1 MHRDPRFPMFS
12 NRLKPSLRW
21 MLLLIITLTI
31 SAGTSMAQLA
41 RVGPVDRSN
50 GFPTWYQDSTGLAL
64 DACLPNAQ
72 QLADGTCLVT
82 PDQLSSPAS
91 PIQFPG
97 NFPDEFFYWNANG
110 NMPVNGGKA
119 VLVMA
124 LEGAF
129 LNGGVAAGDQM
140 VFARLRILFDVP
152 SPGGTYTV
160 TTPFGVEVF
169 PDVTPGKRAVFFTN
183 DVGLTA
189 GEFAGALKGRITTFL
204 RAASTPGGDPLPPI
218 NISGD
223 SFIADPAA
231 TTAVT
236 GSPFGTNVFRI
247 EGPDIGGPG
256 VNVVETDQ
264 FTLMGKVHQAPIPSP
279 VEVTRATYR
288 RDNNSVHADVF
299 ATARPSI
306 GAQEPVLSITG
317 TGIRGTLMTKSGSN
331 YYGQPAFLSGSV
343 PASIIITNSA
353 DTPTSTTEAALVD
366 EVHIASA
373 TYDPGTQKLSI
384 RATSGDQVVPPEL
397 VVLELKKAL
406 NSGEIEASVPVPP
419 AYVTV
424 ISSHG
429 GRDTQPV
436 VIAAAENRS
445 TLSAQDDTFAQNLP
459 ADVASNIDILAND
472 SPNTGVTPRILA
484 NPLHGSV
491 QIDPASKQAV
501 YTPTIGFS
509 GPDSFSY
516 INTDPNGVD
525 SNVAL
530 VSFNVAFMNH
540 PPVANADAG
549 SSSVTTPININVLAN
564 DTDPDTGDTLNLGS
578 VVVAV
583 PPSMGQAVAQPDGT
597 IRFTAAATGQFTFQY
612 TVKDSHGATSNP
624 ATVTVNVVAADTIN
638 LVRAQFRTRGDWR
651 ITGTNSIFGPGNTV
665 TIHIGPTLAGPV
677 LGTIA
682 VDNLGNWDF
691 VLKGVSI
698 RPDSTNTISLESTK
712 GGQRLA
718 FPLQITN

>member
-1 MHRDPRFPMFS
+1 MHRDSKFPVFS
-12 NRLKPSLRW
+12 NCLKPAMRW
-21 MLLLIITLTI
+21 VFLLIMTLII
-31 SAGTSMAQLA
+31 SAGTSMGQLV
-41 RVGPVDRSN
+41 RVGPVDRGN
-50 GFPTWYQDSTGLAL
+50 GFPTWYQDSSGLAL
-64 DACLPNAQ
+64 DTCLPNAQ

-82 PDQLSSPAS
+82 PDQLSSPGS
-91 PIQFPG
+91 PILFPG
-97 NFPDEFFYWNANG
+97 NFPDEFFYWNANA
-110 NMPVNGGKA
+110 NIPVNGGKA

-152 SPGGTYTV
+152 APGGTYTV

-204 RAASTPGGDPLPPI
+204 RATTTPGGDPLPPV

-223 SFIADPAA
+223 TFIADPAA
-231 TTAVT
+231 TTALT

-264 FTLMGKVHQAPIPSP
+264 FTLMGKVHQAPIASP
-279 VEVTRATYR
+279 VEVTRATYH

-306 GAQEPVLSITG
+306 GAQVPVLSITG
-317 TGIRGTLMTKSGSN
+317 TGIRGTLMTKSESN
-331 YYGQPAFLSGSV
+331 YYGQPAFLSGTV
-343 PASIIITNSA
+343 PASIVITNSA

-366 EVHIASA
+366 EVHITSA
-373 TYDPGTQKLSI
+373 TYDPGTLKLSI
-384 RATSGDQVVPPEL
+384 RASSGDQVVPPEL

-406 NSGEIEASVPVPP
+406 NSGEIEVSLPVPP

-436 VIAAAENRS
+436 TVAAAGNTS
-445 TLSAQDDTFAQNLP
+445 TLSAQDDTLTQDLP

-484 NPLHGSV
+484 SPQHGSV

-501 YTPTIGFS
+501 YTPAIGFS
-509 GPDSFSY
+509 GPDAFSY
-516 INTDPNGVD
+516 INTDTNGVD
-525 SNVAL
+525 SNVAQ
-530 VSFNVAFMNH
+530 VSFNVAFLNH
-540 PPVANADAG
+540 PPVADADTA
-549 SSSVTTPININVLAN
+549 SSSLTTPININVLAN
-564 DTDPDTGDTLNLGS
+564 DTDPDTGDALNPGS
-578 VVVAV
+578 VAVVT
-583 PPSMGQAVAQPDGT
+583 PPPRGQAVAQPDGT
-597 IRFTAAATGQFTFQY
+597 IRFTPAATGPTTFQY

-624 ATVTVNVVAADTIN
+624 ATVTVNVVAADTITI
-638 LVRAQFRTRGDWR
+638 VRAQFRTRGDWR

-665 TIHIGPTLAGPV
+665 TIHLGPTLAGPV

-698 RPDSTNTISLESTK
+698 RPDSSNTISLESTK

-718 FPLQITN
+718 VPLQITN

>member
-1 MHRDPRFPMFS
+1 MHRDSKFLVLS
-12 NRLKPSLRW
+12 NCLKPSVRW
-21 MLLLIITLTI
+21 IFLLIITLVI
-31 SAGTSMAQLA
+31 STGTSMGQLA

-64 DACLPNAQ
+64 DACLPNSQ

-82 PDQLSSPAS
+82 PDQLSSPGS
-91 PIQFPG
+91 PILFPG
-97 NFPDEFFYWNANG
+97 NFPDEFFYWNANA

-152 SPGGTYTV
+152 APGGTYTV

-204 RAASTPGGDPLPPI
+204 RAASTAGGDPLPPV
-218 NISGD
+218 NISGET
-223 SFIADPAA
+223 FIADPAA
-231 TTAVT
+231 TTALT

-288 RDNNSVHADVF
+288 RDNSSVHADVF

-306 GAQEPVLSITG
+306 GAPEPVLSITG
-317 TGIRGTLMTKSGSN
+317 TGIRGTLMAKSGNN
-331 YYGQPAFLSGSV
+331 YYGQPAFISGTL

-366 EVHIASA
+366 EVRIDSA
-373 TYDPGTQKLSI
+373 TYDPETQKLSI
-384 RATSGDQVVPPEL
+384 RASSGDLVVPPEL
-397 VVLELKKAL
+397 VVLELNKKL
-406 NSGEIEASVPVPP
+406 NSGEIEASVPLPP
-419 AYVTV
+419 ASVTV
-424 ISSHG
+424 VSSHG
-429 GRDTQPV
+429 GRDTRPV
-436 VIAAAENRS
+436 AVAAAKTQA
-445 TLSAQDDTFAQNLP
+445 TLAAQDDTLMQALP

-484 NPLHGSV
+484 NPQHGSV

-509 GPDSFSY
+509 GPDAFSY
-516 INTDPNGVD
+516 INTDANGVD

-530 VSFNVAFMNH
+530 VSFNVAFLNH
-540 PPVANADAG
+540 PPVANADTA
-549 SSSVTTPININVLAN
+549 STSVTTPINISVLAN
-564 DTDPDTGDTLNLGS
+564 DTDPDTGDTLNPMS
-578 VVVAV
+578 VAV
-583 PPSMGQAVAQPDGT
+583 VTPPSSGQAVPQSDGT
-597 IRFTAAATGQFTFQY
+597 IRFTPAVAGQFTFQY

-624 ATVTVNVVAADTIN
+624 ATVTVNVAAADTITI
-638 LVRAQFRTRGDWR
+638 VRAQFRTRGDWR

-665 TIHIGPTLAGPV
+665 TIHLGPTLAGPV

-698 RPDSTNTISLESTK
+698 RPDSSNTISLESTK

-718 FPLQITN
+718 VPLQITN

>member
-1 MHRDPRFPMFS
+1 MHRDSKFLVFS
-12 NRLKPSLRW
+12 NCLKPSVRW
-21 MLLLIITLTI
+21 VFLLIITLVI
-31 SAGTSMAQLA
+31 STGTSMGQLA

-82 PDQLSSPAS
+82 PDQLSSPGS
-91 PIQFPG
+91 PIVFPG
-97 NFPDEFFYWNANG
+97 NFPDEFFYWNANA

-152 SPGGTYTV
+152 APGGTYTV

-169 PDVTPGKRAVFFTN
+169 PNVTPGKRAVFFTN
-183 DVGLTA
+183 DIGLTA
-189 GEFAGALKGRITTFL
+189 GEFAGALKGRITSFL
-204 RAASTPGGDPLPPI
+204 RAASTAGGDPLPPV

-223 SFIADPAA
+223 TFIADPAA
-231 TTAVT
+231 TTALT

-247 EGPDIGGPG
+247 EGPDIGGSG

-264 FTLMGKVHQAPIPSP
+264 FTLEGKVHQAPIPSP

-288 RDNNSVHADVF
+288 RDSNSVHADVF

-317 TGIRGTLMTKSGSN
+317 TGIRGTLMAKSGSN
-331 YYGQPAFLSGSV
+331 YYGQPAFISGTL

-366 EVHIASA
+366 EVHIDSAS
-373 TYDPGTQKLSI
+373 YDPETQKLSI
-384 RATSGDQVVPPEL
+384 RASSGDQVVPPEL
-397 VVLELKKAL
+397 VVLELNKKL
-406 NSGEIEASVPVPP
+406 NSGEVEVSLPIPPASV
-419 AYVTV
+419 TV
-424 ISSHG
+424 VSSHG
-429 GRDTQPV
+429 GRDTRPV
-436 VIAAAENRS
+436 AVAAAKNQA
-445 TLSAQDDTFAQNLP
+445 TLAAQDDTLMQALP

-484 NPLHGSV
+484 NPQHGSV
-491 QIDPASKQAV
+491 RIDPASKQAV

-516 INTDPNGVD
+516 INTDANGVD

-530 VSFNVAFMNH
+530 VSFNVAFLNH
-540 PPVANADAG
+540 PPVANADTA
-549 SSSVTTPININVLAN
+549 STSVTTPINISVLAN
-564 DTDPDTGDTLNLGS
+564 DTDPDTGDTLNPMS
-578 VVVAV
+578 VMVAT
-583 PPSMGQAVAQPDGT
+583 PPASGQAVAQSDGT
-597 IRFTAAATGQFTFQY
+597 IRFTPAASGQITFQY

-624 ATVTVNVVAADTIN
+624 ATVSVNVVAADTITI
-638 LVRAQFRTRGDWR
+638 VRAQFRTRGDWR
-651 ITGTNSIFGPGNTV
+651 ITGSNSIFGPGNTV
-665 TIHIGPTLAGPV
+665 TIHLGPTLAGPV
-677 LGTIA
+677 LGTIT
-682 VDNLGNWDF
+682 VDNLGTWDF
-691 VLKGVSI
+691 VLKGVST

-718 FPLQITN
+718 VPLQITN

>member
-1 MHRDPRFPMFS
+1 MFS
-12 NRLKPSLRW
+12 NCSKLAMRW
-21 MLLLIITLTI
+21 VFLLIMTFMTF
-31 SAGTSMAQLA
+31 AGTSMGQLS
-41 RVGPVDRSN
+41 RVGPVDRGN
-50 GFPTWYQDSTGLAL
+50 GFPNWYQDSSGLAL
-64 DACLPNAQ
+64 DACLPNTQ

-82 PDQLSSPAS
+82 PDQLSSPGS
-91 PIQFPG
+91 PILFPG
-97 NFPDEFFYWNANG
+97 NFPDEFFYWNANS

-119 VLVMA
+119 VLVMT

-152 SPGGTYTV
+152 VPGGTYTV

-189 GEFAGALKGRITTFL
+189 GEFTGALKGRITTFL
-204 RAASTPGGDPLPPI
+204 RAASTRGGDPLPPV

-223 SFIADPAA
+223 TFIADPAA
-231 TTAVT
+231 TTALT

-247 EGPDIGGPG
+247 EGPNIGGQG
-256 VNVVETDQ
+256 VDVVETDQ
-264 FTLMGKVHQAPIPSP
+264 FTLMGKVHQSPIASP

-288 RDNNSVHADVF
+288 RDSNSVHADVF

-331 YYGQPAFLSGSV
+331 YYGQPVFLSGTV

-366 EVHIASA
+366 EVHITGV
-373 TYDPGTQKLSI
+373 TYDLGTQKLSI
-384 RATSGDQVVPPEL
+384 RASSGDQVVPPEL
-397 VVLELKKAL
+397 VALELNKSL
-406 NSGEIEASVPVPP
+406 NSGEIQVSLPVPP

-424 ISSHG
+424 VSSHG

-436 VIAAAENRS
+436 TVAVAENHS
-445 TLSAQDDTFAQNLP
+445 TLLAQDDTLTQDLP

-472 SPNTGVTPRILA
+472 SPNSGVTSRILA
-484 NPLHGSV
+484 SPQHGSV

-501 YTPTIGFS
+501 YKPAIGFS
-509 GPDSFSY
+509 GADAFSY
-516 INTDPNGVD
+516 INTDANGVA

-530 VSFNVAFMNH
+530 VSFNVAFLNH
-540 PPVANADAG
+540 PPVANADIATT
-549 SSSVTTPININVLAN
+549 SVTTPININVLAN
-564 DTDPDTGDTLNLGS
+564 DTDPDAGDTLNPGS
-578 VVVAV
+578 VVVATQ
-583 PPSMGQAVAQPDGT
+583 PSGGQAAAQSDGT
-597 IRFTAAATGQFTFQY
+597 IRFTPAATGQITFQY

-624 ATVTVNVVAADTIN
+624 ATITVNVAAADTITII
-638 LVRAQFRTRGDWR
+638 RAQFRTRGDWR

-665 TIHIGPTLAGPV
+665 TIHLGPTLTGPV
-677 LGTIA
+677 LGTIP

-691 VLKGVSI
+691 VLKSVSI
-698 RPDSTNTISLESTK
+698 RPDSSNTISLESTK
-712 GGQRLA
+712 GGQRMA
-718 FPLQITN
+718 VSLQITN